1 MEHATKNSHIRG
13 YFERFIQTLTRKELE
28 KVEYVLSLL
37 ETQDKLPVKFIKY
50 IQDDLFELRVMYNGK
65 IFRVFFIFDQDRIVV
80 LFNGFQK
87 KTRKTP
93 KGEIE
98 KALKIKA
105 AYYER
110 KRQ

>member
-1 MEHATKNSHIRG
+1 M
-13 YFERFIQTLTRKELE
+13 
-28 KVEYVLSLL
+28 SLL

-50 IQDDLFELRVMYNGK
+50 IQDDLFELRVMYSGK

-98 KALKIKA
+98 KALKIKV